1 MNLKVHVIVM
11 LTKLVENKRRKANQ
25 YWPAGN
31 GYDVTKGISF
41 IDDEEEMGT
50 FLELGGG
57 YHVNTKSTSSN
68 GSYHLRQ
75 GNTFYK
81 GKSIT
86 PSGSLRSGTLMETN
100 VKLFSFRP
108 RNGLIPKLQWIQGT
122 SKIQKH

>member
-1 MNLKVHVIVM
+1 M
-11 LTKLVENKRRKANQ
+11 LTKLVENKRRKADQ

-50 FLELGGG
+50 FLDLGGG
-57 YHVNTKSTSSN
+57 YRVQSVTSSYN

-75 GNTFYK
+75 GNTCYK

-100 VKLFSFRP
+100 AQLYSFRP

-122 SKIQKH
+122 NKI